1 MTKFRVCRGV
11 ESDLHVLQQQL
22 GVIICLYQESA

>member
-1 MTKFRVCRGV
+1 MTELCVRRGV
-11 ESDLHVLQQQL
+11 ESDLHALQQQL